1 MDLRELRYFA
11 MVCSERNFTKAANR
25 LHISQ
30 PSLSVALQ
38 KLENELGLNLL
49 VRDNKHV
56 VLTREGAILQREAG
70 ALLQQAERL
79 EQQMA
84 DLRAGEQ
91 RTLKLAFPA
100 TVGACLWPV
109 LLQDFRKLHPEIA
122 LQIEDKSTYAILHA
136 VLEDA
141 LEIGY
146 GVLEEST
153 HDDIV
158 SKPVRAGELRLLAAK
173 RDALMQQEQVSL
185 QDLAGRRVI
194 MYRKGDSFAESRL
207 LSEVKQRGIAVE
219 LQYVEEQATVFN
231 LVAQGLGVAVILA
244 ETDLIRQSSALE
256 SKPFREQLKYKAGF
270 FWKRDRYLSQ
280 SARLLM
286 DFVLHKA

>member
-1 MDLRELRYFA
+1 MDLRELRYFS

-100 TVGACLWPV
+100 NVGAWLWPV
-109 LLQDFRKLHPEIA
+109 LLQDFQKLHPEIA

-185 QDLAGRRVI
+185 QNLAGRRVI

-244 ETDLIRQSSALE
+244 ETDLIRQSSALV
-256 SKPFREQLKYKAGF
+256 SKPFSEQLKYKAGF

>member
-1 MDLRELRYFA
+1 M
-11 MVCSERNFTKAANR
+11 
-25 LHISQ
+25 
-30 PSLSVALQ
+30 
-38 KLENELGLNLL
+38 
-49 VRDNKHV
+49 
-56 VLTREGAILQREAG
+56 
-70 ALLQQAERL
+70 
-79 EQQMA
+79 
-84 DLRAGEQ
+84 
-91 RTLKLAFPA
+91 
-100 TVGACLWPV
+100 
-109 LLQDFRKLHPEIA
+109 LLQDFQKLHPEIA

-146 GVLEEST
+146 GVLEESA

-173 RDALMQQEQVSL
+173 RDALVQQEQVSL

-244 ETDLIRQSSALE
+244 ETDLIRQSSALV
-256 SKPFREQLKYKAGF
+256 SKPFSEQLKYKAGF

>member
-100 TVGACLWPV
+100 NVGAWLWPV
-109 LLQDFRKLHPEIA
+109 LLQDFQKLHPEIA

-158 SKPVRAGELRLLAAK
+158 SKPVRAGELRLLAAR

-244 ETDLIRQSSALE
+244 ETDLIRQSSALV
-256 SKPFREQLKYKAGF
+256 SKPFSEQLKYKAGF

>member
-1 MDLRELRYFA
+1 MDLRELRYFK
-11 MVCSERNFTKAANR
+11 MVCEEKNFTKAANR

-38 KLENELGLNLL
+38 KLENELGLTLL

-56 VLTREGAILQREAG
+56 VLTREGAILEREAG
-70 ALLQQAERL
+70 TLLQQADCL
-79 EQQMA
+79 VQHMA
-84 DLRAGEQ
+84 DLRASEQ

-100 TVGACLWPV
+100 TVGAWLWPV
-109 LLQDFRKLHPEIA
+109 LIQDFKKVHPQVS

-146 GVLEEST
+146 GVLEESS

-158 SKPVRAGELRLLAAK
+158 SQPVHEGELRLLLAK
-173 RDALMQQEQVSL
+173 QDVLAHKEQVML
-185 QDLAGRRVI
+185 TDLCGRRVI
-194 MYRKGDSFAESRL
+194 MYHKGDSFAESKL
-207 LSEVKQRGIAVE
+207 LSELKRRNITVQ

-244 ETDLIRQSSALE
+244 ETDLIRQSSALV
-256 SKPFREQLKYKAGF
+256 SKPFCEQLKYKAGF

-286 DFVLHKA
+286 NFVLSKA

>member
-100 TVGACLWPV
+100 IVGAWLWPV
-109 LLQDFRKLHPEIA
+109 LLQDFQKLHPEIA

-244 ETDLIRQSSALE
+244 ETDLIRQSSALV
-256 SKPFREQLKYKAGF
+256 SKPFSEQLKYKAGF